1 MNDATIHSAMEL
13 IPPVVEGAMV
23 AAAHYAKA
31 CGRKTVTTAD
41 IQYGMRYCAQTVAGK
56 HVGTLFPELQGSDG
70 DDNDDDD
77 DDDDGSDDGSDIET
91 VEEDDEPFT
100 LYAGDD
106 EIVLAMNRAYDAWDE
121 WVPYSPLEK
130 ILKAAIDNAS

>member
-13 IPPVVEGAMV
+13 ITPVVEGAMV

-31 CGRKTVTTAD
+31 CGRKTVATAD

-56 HVGTLFPELQGSDG
+56 HVGTLFPELQDSDG
-70 DDNDDDD
+70 
-77 DDDDGSDDGSDIET
+77 DDDDGSDIEA
-91 VEEDDEPFT
+91 VDEGDEPFT
-100 LYAGDD
+100 RYAGDD
-106 EIVLAMNRAYDAWDE
+106 EIVLAMNKAYDAWDE